1 MGAGSPYA
9 LTKSLSIVSQCQEFV
24 SSPNTFGSLDLS
36 VLIIEG
42 VNLLE
47 IKVRNIPAKTV
58 AALDELAKQN
68 SQSREEYIRR
78 LLEHHVMYSEVEGL
92 NRKYETLVQEIS
104 QNMIL
109 TLNENTKALNEFIEF
124 RKENS

>member
-1 MGAGSPYA
+1 MSVICKFSEHVRTLCFEKIEKGFDN
-9 LTKSLSIVSQCQEFV
+9 LSNI
-24 SSPNTFGSLDLS
+24 
-36 VLIIEG
+36 LI
-42 VNLLE
+42 
-47 IKVRNIPAKTV
+47 RNIPAKTV